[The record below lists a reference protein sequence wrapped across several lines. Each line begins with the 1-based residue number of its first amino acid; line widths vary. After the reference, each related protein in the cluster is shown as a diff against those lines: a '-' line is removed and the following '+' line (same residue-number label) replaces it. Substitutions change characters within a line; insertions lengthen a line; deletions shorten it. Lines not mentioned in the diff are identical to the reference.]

1 MDQLE
6 DMRTLKDDADPD
18 VGIWSLK
25 DLSLQVQEHLDALQ
39 ESMQKTKVPSPDVKQ
54 EGDGQKSAGAFRGS
68 SRASRGCPSRT

>member
-25 DLSLQVQEHLDALQ
+25 DLSLQVQEHLMLCKRACKRQRCQAL
-39 ESMQKTKVPSPDVKQ
+39 M
-54 EGDGQKSAGAFRGS
+54 
-68 SRASRGCPSRT
+68 